1 MTTVNEDLEKQ
12 QAGEKPR
19 TSLWHNGD
27 YLLLWSGQAV
37 SSTGSLVSQFAFP
50 LLALALTRSPAITG
64 IVAALGF
71 VPFVVLSLFAGA
83 LADRWDRKRM
93 MIVSDAI
100 RALCLASIPFA
111 AFIGHLT
118 IIQLG
123 LVIVVEGA
131 LSTFFNIA
139 QTASLPCV
147 VAQEQLPAAV
157 AQNEMTLNTAFTLG
171 PFLGG
176 FLLSL
181 GRSLPFLVDAIS
193 YAISVLSL
201 LFIKRAFQQQR
212 AVAPGNMWKEIGQGV
227 QWLWHQPVIRF
238 IALLCGIAS
247 LAQMSMELIVIV
259 TATSWHAST
268 LVIGLIFGAAGL
280 GGILGSGVSAL
291 ALKHCGF
298 GRTIIVAS
306 WILALC
312 FPLFLV
318 ASNLIVLGAI
328 MVVFSTTAGLQSTVQ
343 LSYRLSVIPD
353 ELRGRVSSVL
363 RLISYA
369 GPPIGF
375 ALTGALLQTLHLE
388 PTVLLLFALTL
399 LLAVVGLLNTHVR
412 LAPRIQ
418 AEAA

>member
-100 RALCLASIPFA
+100 RAVCLASIPFA
-111 AFIGHLT
+111 AFFGHLT

-123 LVIVVEGA
+123 VVIVVEGA

-147 VAQEQLPAAV
+147 VTKEQLPAAV

-181 GRSLPFLVDAIS
+181 GRSLPFLLDAIS

-201 LFIKRAFQQQR
+201 LFIKREFQQQR
-212 AVAPGNMWKEIGQGV
+212 AKAPGTMWSEIGEGM

-268 LVIGLIFGAAGL
+268 FVIGIIFGVAGL
-280 GGILGSGVSAL
+280 GGILGSGASAL
-291 ALKHCGF
+291 ALKRYGF
-298 GRTIIVAS
+298 GRIAITAS
-306 WILALC
+306 WVLALC

-318 ASNLIVLGAI
+318 TSNLVVLGAI
-328 MVVFSTTAGLQSTVQ
+328 MAVFSTTSGLLSATQ
-343 LSYRLSVIPD
+343 LSYRLSIIPD

-375 ALTGALLQTLHLE
+375 ALTGALLQTVHLG
-388 PTVLLLFALTL
+388 PTVLLLFVVTL
-399 LLAVVGLLNTHVR
+399 LLAVMGLLNAHVR
-412 LAPRIQ
+412 QAPTMQ

>member
-1 MTTVNEDLEKQ
+1 MVT
-12 QAGEKPR
+12 
-19 TSLWHNGD
+19 
-27 YLLLWSGQAV
+27 
-37 SSTGSLVSQFAFP
+37 
-50 LLALALTRSPAITG
+50 
-64 IVAALGF
+64 
-71 VPFVVLSLFAGA
+71 
-83 LADRWDRKRM
+83 
-93 MIVSDAI
+93 
-100 RALCLASIPFA
+100 
-111 AFIGHLT
+111 
-118 IIQLG
+118 
-123 LVIVVEGA
+123 
-131 LSTFFNIA
+131 
-139 QTASLPCV
+139 
-147 VAQEQLPAAV
+147 QEQLPAAV

-201 LFIKRAFQQQR
+201 LFIKREFQQQR
-212 AVAPGNMWKEIGQGV
+212 AKAPGKMWKEIGEGMR
-227 QWLWHQPVIRF
+227 WLWHQPVIRF

-280 GGILGSGVSAL
+280 GGILGSGASAF
-291 ALKHCGF
+291 ALKHYGF

-328 MVVFSTTAGLQSTVQ
+328 MVVFSTTAGLLSTTQ

-369 GPPIGF
+369 GPPIGYV
-375 ALTGALLQTLHLE
+375 LTGALLQTVHLG
-388 PTVLLLFALTL
+388 PAVLLLFTVTL
-399 LLAVVGLLNTHVR
+399 LLAVMGLLNAQVR
-412 LAPRIQ
+412 QAPTMQ